1 MYTNADIY
9 FSSFWKIE
17 NGDTRM
23 NNLALTAVHTFDMAA
38 KTARISV
45 CSRMSAVAGLA
56 MSTVIFE
63 SSAVGVG

>member
-1 MYTNADIY
+1 
-9 FSSFWKIE
+9 
-17 NGDTRM
+17 M

-45 CSRMSAVAGLA
+45 CSRMSAVAGQA